1 MSKRR
6 SKRYGHPPTV
16 RGVFEEA
23 ECDAVAPKMKLYY
36 CEHCKEYVIPLN
48 AHVTMEL
55 IVSIPSMKVT
65 ETETATHIKCGSILR
80 ERFWKE

>member
-1 MSKRR
+1 MSKRGN
-6 SKRYGHPPTV
+6 KGFGHPPAV

-36 CEHCKEYVIPLN
+36 CERCKEYVLPIG

-65 ETETATHIKCGSILR
+65 ETEIATHIKCGSALK

>member
-1 MSKRR
+1 MSNRGNKGF
-6 SKRYGHPPTV
+6 GHPPTIK
-16 RGVFEEA
+16 GVFEEA

-36 CEHCKEYVIPLN
+36 CEHCKEYVLPLN
-48 AHVTMEL
+48 ARITMEL

-65 ETETATHIKCGSILR
+65 ETETATHLKCGSKLS